1 MDHIDLQILK
11 TARDWRAAGRRAVLG
26 TVIRTWETAPRPAGS
41 VIAFS
46 GDGDV
51 AGSVAGG
58 AVEGDLAA
66 RLRAGSLA
74 LDVPA
79 LLRYGDSADE
89 AERFGLPQGELIELV
104 LEPVSPVSQLDGLL
118 ARLARGERVRRTLD
132 LEDGSVMLSPAGPR
146 NEFQLDGG
154 LLITTHGPA
163 G

>member
-1 MDHIDLQILK
+1 MDHIDLQILM

-26 TVIRTWETAPRPAGS
+26 TVTKTWQKAPRPAGS

-51 AGSVAGG
+51 AGSVAGRAIEDDLARKVREG
-58 AVEGDLAA
+58 RLAVE
-66 RLRAGSLA
+66 
-74 LDVPA
+74 VPA
-79 LLRYGDSADE
+79 MLRYGGSADE
-89 AERFGLPQGELIELV
+89 AARFGLARGECIELV

-146 NEFQLDGG
+146 NEFQIGGG
-154 LLITTHGPA
+154 LLITTHAPA
-163 G
+163 D